1 VQASRVRVRA
11 RIEPLSRSRLTEVI
25 DRPSYDDS
33 RFGRIPGLD
42 LTSVRQD
49 IPKMARS
56 AVKAVVD
63 RLDRPTRK
71 PKDLVLKPKLVVRGT
86 TSASPRATTQTG

>member
-1 VQASRVRVRA
+1 MIIAWSLAWDGLRAGAVQASRVRVRA

-25 DRPSYDDS
+25 ARPSYDDS

-49 IPKMARS
+49 IRHKRAS
-56 AVKAVVD
+56 D
-63 RLDRPTRK
+63 RKLCRLPRP
-71 PKDLVLKPKLVVRGT
+71 
-86 TSASPRATTQTG
+86 

>member
-1 VQASRVRVRA
+1 MRVRA

-49 IPKMARS
+49 IRHKRAS
-56 AVKAVVD
+56 DQKLC
-63 RLDRPTRK
+63 RLPRP
-71 PKDLVLKPKLVVRGT
+71 
-86 TSASPRATTQTG
+86 

>member
-1 VQASRVRVRA
+1 MRVRA

-25 DRPSYDDS
+25 ARPSYDDS

-49 IPKMARS
+49 IRHKRASDQKLR
-56 AVKAVVD
+56 
-63 RLDRPTRK
+63 RLPRP
-71 PKDLVLKPKLVVRGT
+71 
-86 TSASPRATTQTG
+86 